1 MYLYFKKDFKKK
13 ETRTGPISNIHFY
26 FGHPIKWLLYRCG
39 YERFP
44 NQGFC
49 SHVCLNRNWCLER
62 GPRRD
67 ACWEKGG
74 WRVGWK
80 WGGKW
85 AVRWGTLMTCRE
97 SKPQTSLRHR
107 SRQHLYCFRR
117 WGLANKS
124 TFQMKTAKA
133 TLKKMWKC
141 VYVVLKVRRS
151 VIRGFWQ

>member
-1 MYLYFKKDFKKK
+1 MYLYFKFFLRFRLYVSPRESMGKV
-13 ETRTGPISNIHFY
+13 RTGPISNIYLFS
-26 FGHPIKWLLYRCG
+26 GHPIKWPLYCCG

-49 SHVCLNRNWCLER
+49 SHVCLNRNWRLER

-67 ACWEKGG
+67 VCGEKGA
-74 WRVGWK
+74 WK

-133 TLKKMWKC
+133 TSK
-141 VYVVLKVRRS
+141 RREKYS
-151 VIRGFWQ
+151 TLVNTKIGRV